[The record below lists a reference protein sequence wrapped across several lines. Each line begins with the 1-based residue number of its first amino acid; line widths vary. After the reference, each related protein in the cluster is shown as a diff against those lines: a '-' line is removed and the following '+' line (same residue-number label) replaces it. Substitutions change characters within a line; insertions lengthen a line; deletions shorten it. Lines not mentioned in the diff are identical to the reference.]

1 MPPEPPF
8 STVSLAEHETNNSSK
23 TIVLVSPDCEGR
35 GLPVKYL
42 ILRLQNQPHVR
53 EGKMRLS
60 AIKDVNLELE
70 SVSFW
75 PYLRAPVQGSALC
88 TLMHARV

>member
-1 MPPEPPF
+1 MKL
-8 STVSLAEHETNNSSK
+8 TTATK

-42 ILRLQNQPHVR
+42 ILRLQDQPHVR
-53 EGKMRLS
+53 EGKPRLS
-60 AIKDVNLELE
+60 AINDVNLELE
-70 SVSFW
+70 SASFW

-88 TLMHARV
+88 TLMRAQV